1 MARRII
7 SFILSLTMLLAVVP
21 PTTANAAKSRCT
33 SDTCDSCNV
42 ECTFNP
48 KSVLTWGDKLEFS
61 GRITSDSNIQKVTVK
76 AFDIDNPDKYVF
88 QTYTKQ
94 SVGSKSFKLSNV
106 PDFTA
111 GESKSKNWDGVTI
124 VIYVVLSNET
134 GVHHEFEYDIEFED
148 LDTTTIS
155 SPDEDDTFYAGD
167 DITFKWGSV
176 SGAEEF
182 EWEFYEGIRSS
193 GHLLDSGSTGTT
205 STKRK
210 VVIDGDLLKAGKAY
224 SFYVRATNDYSDS
237 NWEWI
242 SLYAYAKPSEL
253 YADPE
258 ELSFT
263 KDGGYDYI
271 DLTSSHD
278 WTATVSDG
286 WIKLSD
292 DSGTG
297 DEEIKVTVSA
307 NTGASRVGVITFK
320 SEVGTIYVNVI
331 QAKGEA
337 SKLDVSTTRIQTS
350 YEKGYESFSVTSNL
364 YDWKV
369 SSNVDWLSVTSAGL
383 DLNDNVKISVDENK
397 SIEPRTGTI
406 TVSGGGITRIVTVT
420 QEGRPAIVG
429 DINGDGEITNKD
441 RFLLNRYIAGIS
453 GYTNIQ
459 IKVADI
465 NSDGT
470 IDQTDADYLTNHL
483 AGIKGYESFPMYDS
497 SCAHTNCTVIYAGKT
512 VFVNNTN
519 KNDGVHSYYH
529 IWSSICNN
537 CGENFGEF
545 QGDDDAIKGA
555 IEKKDCTYN
564 FEGYCSCGALDTS
577 KYDSWKGY
585 NATDKTVTVYETPY
599 SSDWYGS
606 ISKNEQVTVL
616 GVIGD
621 KYFIKYIVT
630 ATNSDK
636 YGYVPIHIIKNSN
649 MSNTVYSIEFDFET
663 ITLPVSGRTVL
674 LIPKDGSGFFS
685 ICKNGNK
692 VSNISTLKN
701 LKLDFSK
708 NNVECKGTTLVGG
721 KNGGYGRLTVSF
733 EDVDGTI
740 IYVSAPSGYIV
751 TESSSVYTSNNKAV
765 FNQNE
770 KEYIKLTL
778 DMALSGANIKRP
790 RDADFTYGDNVLLN
804 IEKVWDMIASFAKM
818 NNPTIDQCSAVI
830 ATYLESFNDGT
841 IGKYEDASFLTS
853 LGKVLDTIFK
863 IESEIPYE
871 EFSDEF
877 VSAIKT
883 IQSYKG
889 KKFNVKGA
897 KDVLKN
903 LKTIFSFNT
912 DVKKWFEFVPDLAKT
927 FAENGC
933 SVKEFLK
940 TIDAMSKSEKFFN
953 FMEMASFVGD
963 AVEIGTDIFSAGCI
977 LFGVYDKQLSLLKDI
992 REVLIQAGYN
1002 EKDVQIKAID
1012 ELIMQYDSH
1021 FIVKLNE
1028 FFVSIQGEGISK
1040 VIEIAL
1046 GNACPI
1052 FGVLLSVAQ
1061 VAAGNTT
1068 ASEEAEYSMFRLISH
1083 AYICSLTLPYEMFS
1097 TGVMT
1102 HSLDEAKT
1110 MIKLYI
1116 TMALHENALAIAA
1129 SGKNG
1134 EFSISER
1141 ELFKSNINHMKKVY
1155 AEYLV

>member
-406 TVSGGGITRIVTVT
+406 TVSGGGITKTVTVT
-420 QEGRPAIVG
+420 QDGRLAIVG
-429 DINGDGEITNKD
+429 DINNDGEITNKD
-441 RFLLNRYIAGIS
+441 RFLLNRYLAGMD
-453 GYTNIQ
+453 GYTDIDK
-459 IKVADI
+459 ILADI
-465 NSDGT
+465 NGDGSVNA
-470 IDQTDADYLTNHL
+470 TDAEYLSRHL
-483 AGIKGYESFPMYDS
+483 AGWAGYEKLPEINTGTS
-497 SCAHTNCTVIYAGKT
+497 SCAHTQYTDTYYNTVYVSDTIKT
-512 VFVNNTN
+512 NTT
-519 KNDGVHSYYH
+519 HTYYH
-529 IWSSICNN
+529 V
-537 CGENFGEF
+537 
-545 QGDDDAIKGA
+545 
-555 IEKKDCTYN
+555 YN
-564 FEGYCSCGALDTS
+564 RKCSCGVDIGKVQGELITEAHSYVNNLCACGAYNDASYEKWTGVNVS
-577 KYDSWKGY
+577 DAQANVYSTPSATVRYGY
-585 NATDKTVTVYETPY
+585 INKNEVVTVIGEYGEKYLIEYTLDSGNGVKQGYVNKSCVEKRQPY
-599 SSDWYGS
+599 SIYIDDG
-606 ISKNEQVTVL
+606 
-616 GVIGD
+616 
-621 KYFIKYIVT
+621 YFIEDVDYYDAHKLLV
-630 ATNSDK
+630 AE
-636 YGYVPIHIIKNSN
+636 YG
-649 MSNTVYSIEFDFET
+649 TVYSVKIHNLFSNTYEDYGDNGVVIESSNTGVVDINNNGQLT
-663 ITLPVSGRTVL
+663 IKGVGRAQL
-674 LIPKDGSGFFS
+674 FLKY
-685 ICKNGNK
+685 NGELQDI
-692 VSNISTLKN
+692 V
-701 LKLDFSK
+701 DVFG
-708 NNVECKGTTLVGG
+708 CDYWTLVNNDDILDHEFSPAKEDGLCCIAG
-721 KNGGYGRLTVSF
+721 KVNMF
-733 EDVDGTI
+733 EYNS
-740 IYVSAPSGYIV
+740 IYVSDLSKEGVGYHSV
-751 TESSSVYTSNNKAV
+751 TFNLYNSSPATFSVMVYNKDGTVYDQKLIAAHSEGGMFDQMWVHLSNINDIWNGDMLNGKSETMSTKTS
-765 FNQNE
+765 
-770 KEYIKLTL
+770 IKLDVPLGGAVCIT
-778 DMALSGANIKRP
+778 SGSDYAFKE
-790 RDADFTYGDNVLLN
+790 NVVNLIL
-804 IEKVWDMIASFAKM
+804 MI
-818 NNPTIDQCSAVI
+818 
-830 ATYLESFNDGT
+830 
-841 IGKYEDASFLTS
+841 
-853 LGKVLDTIFK
+853 LDTFGGLNEISGDIGTGSIDVDVFYKK
-863 IESEIPYE
+863 IADKLKMPEI
-871 EFSDEF
+871 EFTAKILEILSD
-877 VSAIKT
+877 
-883 IQSYKG
+883 
-889 KKFNVKGA
+889 
-897 KDVLKN
+897 KD
-903 LKTIFSFNT
+903 
-912 DVKKWFEFVPDLAKT
+912 D
-927 FAENGC
+927 
-933 SVKEFLK
+933 
-940 TIDAMSKSEKFFN
+940 
-953 FMEMASFVGD
+953 VGD
-963 AVEIGTDIFSAGCI
+963 AVTAILGMIFDEEEGIKFEDVAEIFVDSLMNVPVEILEEARDKIIDVLLKKIPAAGAIVHVTDTICAGG
-977 LFGVYDKQLSLLKDI
+977 GVYLLI
-992 REVLIQAGYN
+992 RAMRQYNDFSMHLIIHY
-1002 EKDVQIKAID
+1002 
-1012 ELIMQYDSH
+1012 S
-1021 FIVKLNE
+1021 
-1028 FFVSIQGEGISK
+1028 
-1040 VIEIAL
+1040 
-1046 GNACPI
+1046 
-1052 FGVLLSVAQ
+1052 
-1061 VAAGNTT
+1061 TT
-1068 ASEEAEYSMFRLISH
+1068 PRF
-1083 AYICSLTLPYEMFS
+1083 
-1097 TGVMT
+1097 
-1102 HSLDEAKT
+1102 
-1110 MIKLYI
+1110 
-1116 TMALHENALAIAA
+1116 
-1129 SGKNG
+1129 
-1134 EFSISER
+1134 
-1141 ELFKSNINHMKKVY
+1141 
-1155 AEYLV
+1155 